1 VSDRFAALAAD
12 IAGEVFRPGD
22 AGHQLARKM
31 FIGRQDEVVPD
42 AVVACAGED
51 DVRTTLAFV
60 RQHGIRFAVRG
71 GGHSFAEHST
81 SDGVVVD
88 LGGLDTAE
96 VLADRVIVGAGVR
109 VGALADRLARHGLV
123 VPIGWCR
130 SVGVTGAVLGGGYG
144 VLSRYYGLGADHL
157 LAARVLLSDGR
168 TVRAAADE
176 HPDLFWALRG
186 AGGGSFGVV
195 LSVELRTRPAVP
207 LVTLRAT
214 WPHELS
220 TTVVETWQRHA
231 PTAPREVNVELALYA
246 GDFPD
251 EPAAVALFGVVVADD
266 PTAAHAVLD
275 RFPCTAEQHVTTL
288 PANLAATFCDYPGD
302 AAEHTLP
309 RLSPGERAALRL
321 SHAGFLAHPLPRPT
335 LDALTA
341 HLVQDRAYGVYRDL
355 ELIPWGGA
363 IATPHGGA
371 IAHRDKAFLV
381 KHTVQTGTRATA
393 RIRAAATAWV
403 GASYAITHP
412 AGAGTGYPN
421 YPDLAHAG
429 DPAHY
434 YGEHLPRL
442 RDVKAAYDPTGMF
455 RCGVGWEPAQTIG
468 PGQPEPP
475 TPPSPGREL
484 PGQ

>member
-1 VSDRFAALAAD
+1 MTDRFAALAAGL
-12 IAGEVFRPGD
+12 AGEVFRPGD

-31 FIGRQDEVVPD
+31 FIGRQDEVVPA
-42 AVVACAGED
+42 AVVACAGAD

-60 RQHGIRFAVRG
+60 RHHGIPFAVRG

-88 LGGLDTAE
+88 LGGLDTVE
-96 VLADRVIVGAGVR
+96 VLADRVVVGAGVR
-109 VGALADRLARHGLV
+109 VGVLADRLAREGLV
-123 VPIGWCR
+123 VPVGWCR

-157 LAARVLLSDGR
+157 RAARVLLADGR
-168 TVRAAADE
+168 TVRAADDE

-186 AGGGSFGVV
+186 AGGGSLGVV

-214 WPHELS
+214 WPYDRA
-220 TTVVETWQRHA
+220 TTVADTWQRCA
-231 PTAPREVNVELALYA
+231 PTAPREVNAELALYA
-246 GDFPD
+246 SDFPD
-251 EPAAVALFGVVVADD
+251 EPAAVALFGAVVGDD
-266 PTAAHAVLD
+266 PAAAHAVLD
-275 RFPCTAEQHVTTL
+275 RFPDPAEQHVTTL
-288 PANLAATFCDYPGD
+288 PATLAATFCDYPGD

-309 RLSPGERAALRL
+309 RLPAGERAALRL
-321 SHAGFLAHPLPRPT
+321 SHAEFLDNPLPRPT

-341 HLVQDRAYGVYRDL
+341 HLTQDRAYGVYRDL

-363 IATPHGGA
+363 IATPCGGP
-371 IAHRDKAFLV
+371 IPHRDKTFLV

-393 RIRAAATAWV
+393 RSRAAAVAWV
-403 GASYAITHP
+403 GGSYAITHR
-412 AGAGTGYPN
+412 AGAGAGYPN

-442 RDVKAAYDPTGMF
+442 REVKAVYDPAGVF
-455 RCGVGWEPAQTIG
+455 RCGIG
-468 PGQPEPP
+468 
-475 TPPSPGREL
+475 L
-484 PGQ
+484 

>member
-1 VSDRFAALAAD
+1 MTDRFAALAAD
-12 IAGEVFRPGD
+12 IEGDVFQPGD

-31 FIGRQDEVVPD
+31 FIGRQDEVVPA

-60 RQHGIRFAVRG
+60 RRHGIPFAVRG

-88 LGGLDTAE
+88 LGGLDTVE

-109 VGALADRLARHGLV
+109 VGVLTDRLARERLV
-123 VPIGWCR
+123 VPVGWCR

-144 VLSRYYGLGADHL
+144 VLGRYYGLGSDHL
-157 LAARVLLSDGR
+157 RAARVLLADGR

-186 AGGGSFGVV
+186 AGGGSLGVV

-214 WPHELS
+214 WPHERA
-220 TTVVETWQRHA
+220 TTVVDTWQRCA
-231 PTAPREVNVELALYA
+231 PTAPREVNVELTLYA
-246 GDFPD
+246 SDFPD
-251 EPAAVALFGVVVADD
+251 EPAAVTLFGAVVGDD
-266 PTAAHAVLD
+266 PAAAHAVLD
-275 RFPCTAEQHVTTL
+275 RFPDTAEFHVSTL
-288 PANLAATFCDYPGD
+288 SPTAAARFCDYPGD

-309 RLSPGERAALRL
+309 RLPQGERAALRL
-321 SHAGFLAHPLPRPT
+321 SHAEFHAEPLPRPT

-341 HLVQDRAYGVYRDL
+341 HLVRDRVYGVYRDL

-363 IATPHGGA
+363 IATSTGGP
-371 IAHRDKAFLV
+371 IARRDKAFLL

-393 RIRAAATAWV
+393 RSRTEATAWV
-403 GASYAITHP
+403 GGSYAITHR
-412 AGAGTGYPN
+412 AGAGYPN

-442 RDVKAAYDPTGMF
+442 REVKATYDPAGLF
-455 RCGVGWEPAQTIG
+455 RCGIG
-468 PGQPEPP
+468 PG
-475 TPPSPGREL
+475 TS
-484 PGQ
+484 